1 MIQLYKLRGGVNWCP
16 CRIIAKDSGW
26 VWIENLKTRTRP
38 LLKLN
43 NVEFKET
50 DIESI
55 ESNIAYVCG
64 ECGSVKF
71 NILKSGL
78 SECVKC
84 GVLVSIADILGG
96 END

>member
-1 MIQLYKLRGGVNWCP
+1 MIKLYKLRGGINWCP
-16 CRIIAKDSGW
+16 CRVIAKDRDLIW
-26 VWIENLKTRTRP
+26 LENLKTKTRP

-43 NVEFKET
+43 EVEFK
-50 DIESI
+50 DSGIDSI
-55 ESNIAYVCG
+55 EDNIAYVCG

-84 GVLVSIADILGG
+84 GVFVSITDILGG
-96 END
+96 